1 MLFALKIS
9 LIQQIE
15 QTILTLRSVQ
25 ILKKK
30 KKVFPPDHMQLY

>member
-9 LIQQIE
+9 LIPQIE
-15 QTILTLRSVQ
+15 QTILTLWSVQ

-30 KKVFPPDHMQLY
+30 KKKSFPT

>member
-30 KKVFPPDHMQLY
+30 KSFPT